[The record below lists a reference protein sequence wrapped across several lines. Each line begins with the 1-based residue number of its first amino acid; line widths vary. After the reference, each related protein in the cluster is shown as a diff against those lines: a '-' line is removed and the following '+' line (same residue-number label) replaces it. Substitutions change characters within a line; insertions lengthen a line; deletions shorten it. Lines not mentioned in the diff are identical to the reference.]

1 MADGGTAMLIMY
13 RGFELV
19 PVKVGDRWEAHVS
32 SGGRP
37 AAVTPTY
44 LTEEQ
49 AMREAR
55 KVADG
60 IRDSRRSA

>member
-1 MADGGTAMLIMY
+1 MADGGAAMLIMY

-19 PVKVGDRWEAHVS
+19 PVKVGERWQAQVS

-37 AAVTPTY
+37 TAVTPTS

-55 KVADG
+55 KIADG